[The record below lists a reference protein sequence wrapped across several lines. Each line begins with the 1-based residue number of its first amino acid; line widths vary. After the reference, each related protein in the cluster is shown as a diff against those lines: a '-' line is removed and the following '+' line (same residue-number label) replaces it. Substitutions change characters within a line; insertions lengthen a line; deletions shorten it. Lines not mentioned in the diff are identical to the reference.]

1 MENAQKNALL
11 HFLSGLIGGFVA
23 IGLLLGLIIAY
34 PIDAANLLVSL
45 TRTPTG
51 QIAPVPPNATAID
64 SQNTITSVV
73 KRVNPAVVSITLTQ
87 QVAQSTTPSVD
98 PFQQFFG
105 IPSPFGNANPPQAT
119 PRQPS
124 QPIDVG
130 GGTGFFVTPDGYI
143 VTNRHVVDQAGTTLT
158 ITTTDGKDHTAKV
171 IATDPVYDI
180 AVLKIDGTG
189 YPFLT
194 FGNSS
199 NLEVGDTVIAIG
211 NALAE
216 FQNTVSVGIVSG
228 LSRSITAGTG
238 PGDAEQL
245 TQLIQTDA
253 AINPGNSGG
262 PLLDLNGNV
271 IGVNVAMAG
280 AQNIG
285 FALPANIVKTTAD
298 SVIQT
303 GKISRPYLGI
313 RYIPVTADLKAQDN
327 LTVDYGALILRGS
340 TAADVAV
347 QPNSPAAKAGLKEN
361 DIVLQID
368 GVKLDDSNPLSTVI
382 RSKSVGQTITMQVL
396 RGGKTITLK
405 ATLTEYPQ

>member
-1 MENAQKNALL
+1 MENAHRTALFHL
-11 HFLSGLIGGFVA
+11 ISGAIGGIVA
-23 IGLLLGLIIAY
+23 IALMIGVVIAY
-34 PIDAANLLVSL
+34 PIDAANLVNGL
-45 TRTPTG
+45 TKAPTG
-51 QIAPVPPNATAID
+51 QIAPVPASSPAID
-64 SQNTITSVV
+64 TQNTITNIV
-73 KRVNPAVVSITLTQ
+73 KRVNPAVVSITLMQ
-87 QVAQSTTPSVD
+87 QVAQANTVPD

-105 IPSPFGNANPPQAT
+105 IPSPFGNVNPPQAAQK
-119 PRQPS
+119 QPT
-124 QPIDVG
+124 QPVNVG
-130 GGTGFFVTPDGYI
+130 GGTGFFVSSDGYI

-158 ITTTDGKDHTAKV
+158 VTTTDGKDHQAKV

-194 FGNSS
+194 FGDSGK
-199 NLEVGDTVIAIG
+199 LVVGDTVIAIG

-238 PGDAEQL
+238 LGDAEQL

-298 SVIQT
+298 SVITT

-313 RYIPVTADLKAQDN
+313 RYVPVTADLKAQDS
-327 LTVDYGALILRGS
+327 LSVDYGALIVKGS
-340 TAADVAV
+340 NPGDVAV

-368 GVKLDDSNPLSTVI
+368 GIKLDDTNPLATVV
-382 RSKSVGQTITMQVL
+382 RSKNVGQTITMQVL
-396 RGGKTITLK
+396 RAGKTITVK
-405 ATLTEYPQ
+405 ATLGEYPQ